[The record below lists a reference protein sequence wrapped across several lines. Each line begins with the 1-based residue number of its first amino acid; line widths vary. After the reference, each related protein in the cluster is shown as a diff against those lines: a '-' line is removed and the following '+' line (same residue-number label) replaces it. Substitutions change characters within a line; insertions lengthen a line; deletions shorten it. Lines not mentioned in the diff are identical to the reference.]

1 MGVAANLLF
10 PGGDTPA
17 TRLPRIRVV
26 VVVVVA
32 VWPGFCSQ
40 KEVLIIVCWCTVGC
54 LRQQL
59 CCLD

>member
-1 MGVAANLLF
+1 MGVAANCCF
-10 PGGDTPA
+10 RVETHQSR
-17 TRLPRIRVV
+17 TVMHMRVV